1 MKPETKLRKMMEA
14 LGLADK
20 LEEHVEVKKNLN
32 RPVAVDESKIQSFRA
47 MQGVSYFLQ
56 APELFTLKVCKHCGG
71 EFLVSREF
79 VACCSYTCIK
89 NDLAEI
95 GINWTKDEDIEAL
108 VKTVYEGNEP
118 IWVRN
123 IESLTRAL
131 TALTSHRENSEP
143 SKI

>member
-32 RPVAVDESKIQSFRA
+32 RPVAVSEDKIQSFRA

-56 APELFTLKVCKHCGG
+56 APELFSLKVCKHCDG

-79 VACCSYTCIK
+79 VAFCSYTCIRA
-89 NDLAEI
+89 DLAER
-95 GINWTKDEDIEAL
+95 GINWTKGEDIEAL
-108 VKTVYEGNEP
+108 VKDVYEGNEP
-118 IWVRN
+118 LWVRN
-123 IESLTRAL
+123 IESLTKCLER
-131 TALTSHRENSEP
+131 LTSHKESSEL
-143 SKI
+143 SKT